1 MSGGSLVALDD
12 SAAIAEVV
20 KASPGLTVVELR
32 DALRH
37 LGRSSV
43 TSADVVRVLASAP
56 HLFIDDAGTG
66 RWFPATTGTDR
77 PTGGPASPGPVG
89 PPLYTWQREALDA
102 WRAAGCR
109 GVVEAVTGTGKTT
122 VALTAAVAEL
132 ARGGQVLVIVPTR
145 ELQSQWL
152 AALGNVVP
160 AGTLI
165 GLLGDGHNRSLAT
178 HDVVIAVVNSA
189 RDTDLAP
196 RRPGGLLIA
205 DECHRYASKENR
217 RALHDAFP
225 RRLGL
230 SATFA
235 RPDDKHLEW
244 LLPYFGTV
252 CYELGYERARHD
264 NVIAPFDIT
273 LVCLHATDDE
283 RAIYDE
289 QTDLM
294 SKAAAVL
301 IARFGVPTEPLG
313 AFLGAVSAMARSDG
327 PESVAARR
335 YLAALQ
341 ERRRV
346 LENAQSKIE
355 FLHRLVPAVVAADR
369 TLVFTTSIAAAER
382 ATAILTGWGVPAA
395 SVHSEHPSAVRREHM
410 EAFRD
415 GGLTALIAPNVL
427 DEGIDVAS
435 ADLAI
440 VVGTS
445 RSRRQMVQRMG
456 RIVRRKAD
464 GRRARFV
471 VGFIRDTIED
481 PAFGAHGSFL
491 HDVTAIATT
500 VVRVTPSTP
509 DSWAELVVSL
519 APWPVA
525 PWPAPVAWPAPNPG
539 RLMHPASPRNA
550 PVERSITAQ

>member
-1 MSGGSLVALDD
+1 LSTPGDSHVALNDC
-12 SAAIAEVV
+12 AAVAELVR
-20 KASPGLTVVELR
+20 ASHGLTVVGLR
-32 DALRH
+32 DALRE

-43 TSADVVRVLASAP
+43 TTADVVRVLAGAP
-56 HLFIDDAGTG
+56 HLFVDDAATG
-66 RWFPATTGTDR
+66 KWFPVAPYASASPHPGGTAT
-77 PTGGPASPGPVG
+77 GPAYQRAVG
-89 PPLYTWQREALDA
+89 PPLYTWQQEALDA
-102 WRAAGCR
+102 WSAVGCR

-152 AALGNVVP
+152 AVLGHVVP
-160 AGTLI
+160 VGTLI
-165 GLLGDGHNRSLAT
+165 GLLGDGNSDSLAT

-189 RDTDLAP
+189 RDGDLAP

-205 DECHRYASKENR
+205 DECHRYASSENR

-235 RPDDKHLEW
+235 RPDDRHLEW
-244 LLPYFGTV
+244 LLPYFGSV
-252 CYELGYERARHD
+252 CYGLGFERARRD

-273 LVCLHATDDE
+273 LVCLEMTDGE
-283 RAIYDE
+283 RTVYDE

-313 AFLGAVSAMARSDG
+313 AFLASVSAMAHSDG

-341 ERRRV
+341 ERRRA
-346 LENAQSKIE
+346 LDDAHSKIE
-355 FLHRLVPAVVAADR
+355 LLHQLVPAVAAADR
-369 TLVFTTSIAAAER
+369 TLVFTSSIVAAKR
-382 ATAILTGWGVPAA
+382 ATSILTGRGVSAA
-395 SVHSEHPSAVRREHM
+395 SVHSDHPSTIRRERM

-415 GGLTALIAPNVL
+415 GRLMALVAPQVL

-435 ADLAI
+435 ADLAV
-440 VVGTS
+440 VVGTT

-456 RIVRRKAD
+456 RIVRRKVD

-471 VGFIRDTIED
+471 VVFIRDTIED
-481 PAFGAHGSFL
+481 PNFGAHESFL
-491 HDVTAIATT
+491 DEVTTIATT
-500 VVRVTPSTP
+500 VVTVTPSSLET
-509 DSWAELVVSL
+509 WAQLVASL
-519 APWPVA
+519 APWPLA
-525 PWPAPVAWPAPNPG
+525 MWPAPNPE
-539 RLMHPASPRNA
+539 
-550 PVERSITAQ
+550 ERARDLA

>member
-1 MSGGSLVALDD
+1 LSASGDGLVGSPTH
-12 SAAIAEVV
+12 AE
-20 KASPGLTVVELR
+20 
-32 DALRH
+32 
-37 LGRSSV
+37 
-43 TSADVVRVLASAP
+43 
-56 HLFIDDAGTG
+56 
-66 RWFPATTGTDR
+66 
-77 PTGGPASPGPVG
+77 GPVA
-89 PPLYTWQREALDA
+89 PPLYTWQREALEA
-102 WRAAGCR
+102 WRGAGCR

-152 AALGNVVP
+152 AVLGQVVP
-160 AGTLI
+160 VGTLI
-165 GLLGDGHNRSLAT
+165 GLLGDGHGHSLST
-178 HDVVIAVVNSA
+178 HDMVIAIVNSA
-189 RDTDLAP
+189 RDGDITP

-205 DECHRYASKENR
+205 DECHRYASSENH

-235 RPDDKHLEW
+235 RPDDRHLEW

-252 CYELGYERARHD
+252 CYELGYKRARQD
-264 NVIAPFDIT
+264 NVIAPFAVT
-273 LVCLHATDDE
+273 LVCLEMTDDE
-283 RAIYDE
+283 RAVYDE

-313 AFLGAVSAMARSDG
+313 AFFSAVSAMARSDG

-335 YLAALQ
+335 YFAALQ
-341 ERRRV
+341 ERRRA
-346 LENAQSKIE
+346 LDDAHSKIE
-355 FLHRLVPAVVAADR
+355 LLHQLVPAVAAADR
-369 TLVFTTSIAAAER
+369 TLVFTSSIVAAER
-382 ATAILTGWGVPAA
+382 ATSILTGRGVSAA
-395 SVHSEHPSAVRREHM
+395 SVHSEHPSAIRREHM

-415 GGLTALIAPNVL
+415 GRLIALVAPQVL

-456 RIVRRKAD
+456 RIVRRKID

-481 PAFGAHGSFL
+481 PAFGAHESFL
-491 HDVTAIATT
+491 DEVTTIATT
-500 VVRVTPSTP
+500 VATFTPSSPAT
-509 DSWAELVVSL
+509 WAQLVASL
-519 APWPVA
+519 APWPLA
-525 PWPAPVAWPAPNPG
+525 PWPAPNPE
-539 RLMHPASPRNA
+539 
-550 PVERSITAQ
+550 ERARDLA